1 MEYKRLRMVTEAPEE
16 LGRPIVHGFSESGVK
31 PRNLSDLGVSI
42 PSELPL
48 AHTKHKGS
56 DELCSLISDPIGLKK
71 EDIVIT
77 IGASSALF
85 IVASAILTHN
95 DHLVITNPNYPAN
108 IATGKATHCDIS
120 FVDLHF
126 STGYQLDLE
135 KVASAIRPNTKLIS
149 ITNPNNPTG
158 TSLKTKDLQALAQL
172 AKDRGCYLLIDETY
186 SDMIYSPENYV
197 PAAASLGPHV
207 IGVSSMS
214 KAYGVPGIRIGWIS
228 TTDKRLQEIFLAAKE
243 LQNISVSVLDESAA
257 EQILKRRDEHL
268 QAVRSDLRQRRDIVD
283 AWIQSESELLE
294 WNRPE
299 AGAIGFIRMKKEPS
313 GGNSAFYERLLK
325 EHGTYVGPGRWFEQ
339 PDSFFRI
346 GFGYPSLELLHEG
359 LAAISKVL
367 HS

>member
-31 PRNLSDLGVSI
+31 PRSLSDLGIVI
-42 PSELPL
+42 PTELPL

-56 DELCSLISDPIGLKK
+56 DRLCSLIANPDGLDKD
-71 EDIVIT
+71 DIIIT

-85 IVASAILTHN
+85 IVASAILTHK
-95 DHLVITNPNYPAN
+95 DHLVITSPNYPAN

-126 STGYQLDLE
+126 STGYRLDLDQI
-135 KVASAIRPNTKLIS
+135 AAAIQPNTRLIS

-158 TSLKTKDLQALAQL
+158 TSLTTEDLHALAEL
-172 AKDRGCYLLIDETY
+172 AKACGCYLLIDETY
-186 SDMIYSPENYV
+186 SNMIYSPANYV

-228 TTDKRLQEIFLAAKE
+228 TTNKQLQETFLAAKE

-257 EQILKRRDEHL
+257 EQILQRRDELL
-268 QAVRSDLRQRRDIVD
+268 QSVRSDLQQRRDIVD
-283 AWIQSESELLE
+283 SWIKSEEEFLE
-294 WNRPE
+294 WILPE
-299 AGAIGFIRMKKEPS
+299 AGAIGFIRMKKEPP
-313 GGNSAFYERLLK
+313 GGTLAFYERLLR

-339 PDSFFRI
+339 PDTFFRI

-359 LAAISKVL
+359 LAATSKVL